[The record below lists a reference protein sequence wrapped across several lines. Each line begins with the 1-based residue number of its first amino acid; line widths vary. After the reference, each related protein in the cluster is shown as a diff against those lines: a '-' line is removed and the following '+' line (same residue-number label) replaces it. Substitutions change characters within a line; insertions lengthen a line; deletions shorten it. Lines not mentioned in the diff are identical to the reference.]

1 MKLWSR
7 VKSGCRNLFRKQ
19 QVESQLDDE
28 VRAYVDLM
36 TDERIAAGMSA
47 AEARRTALAESGGIE
62 RVKQTVRDRRA
73 GIGLELLWQDARFG
87 LRQLRRNPG
96 FSIAA
101 IAALA
106 LGIGANTAIFSVV
119 NAVLLKPL
127 AYRDADRIV
136 EILSTSSDGA
146 GYPYASVPKF
156 HNWQQQTSV
165 FQAVTAYDWTGPG
178 FNIDGDRPEQIH
190 GIHVTE
196 GYFRVFG
203 APVILGRSFTPQE
216 DAPHG
221 GKVVVLSY
229 GLWQRKFGGD
239 PGAIGKSLSKGNEP
253 YTIVGVLGK
262 EFLSDP
268 ESDIWLPFQFE
279 PVSESQNNSFQA
291 AALLK
296 PGITLAQANA
306 QMKLASAQFH
316 REHPQMFARDG
327 FAVELLRDKIVGDAR
342 SSLLVLL
349 YACGLVLLIACA
361 NVANL
366 LLVRAT
372 GRKREFAIR
381 AALGASRV
389 RIVRQ
394 LLIESVMLSVAGG
407 ILGLVLGFV
416 GVRAL
421 LALSPAG
428 LPRIGENGSAVGV
441 DWRVLAFTLA
451 VSLFTGILFGLF
463 PAIGASRADLN
474 STLKECSNRSGSG
487 FRQDKTRSLLVVS
500 EVSLALVLLIGSA
513 LLIRTFL
520 ALRGVTS
527 GFNSHS
533 VLTME
538 MALTGDR
545 FQKTAGVAQLSRH
558 GLARLNALPGI
569 EASAAAFWLPID
581 VVDGLPFQIVGR
593 PDEKGMGDS
602 RWMSTS
608 PGYLDVFKIPVL
620 RGRDLNDRDTA
631 AAPGVV
637 LINQAL
643 AHRYFPNQDPI
654 GQHLLVGIGMGPE
667 AVESPRE
674 IVGVV
679 GDTHNNGL
687 GHVPEPMV
695 IVPLAQVTD
704 GYMKSYTD
712 VQPLIWVVR
721 TSRDPRQAIASV
733 TEQLRQA
740 SGGFPVAHIRTM
752 DEVVGNSTARV
763 SFNMLL
769 LGIFGA
775 VALILAAIGIYGLMA
790 YSVEQRTQEIG
801 IRMALGADRS
811 AIRNLVVWHGMK
823 LALVG
828 VVLGIGAAF
837 GLARLI
843 ASFLFG
849 VKPWDPVAFVSVPL
863 ILTSVALLAV
873 WLPAA
878 RASKVD
884 PMQAL
889 RAE

>member
-1 MKLWSR
+1 M
-7 VKSGCRNLFRKQ
+7 RNLFRKP

-28 VRAYVDLM
+28 VRACVDLM
-36 TDERIAAGMSA
+36 TGEQIAAGISSS
-47 AEARRTALAESGGIE
+47 EARRAAIVEFGGVE
-62 RVKQTVRDRRA
+62 QVKQAVRDRRA
-73 GIGLELLWQDARFG
+73 GTGFETLWQDTRFG
-87 LRQLRRNPG
+87 LRQLLRHPG

-101 IAALA
+101 IAVLA
-106 LGIGANTAIFSVV
+106 LGIGVNTAIFSVV

-136 EILSTSSDGA
+136 EILSTSSDGIGSA
-146 GYPYASVPKF
+146 YASVPKF

-165 FQAVTAYDWTGPG
+165 FQEVAAYDWTGPG
-178 FNIDGDRPEQIH
+178 FNIAGDRPEQIH

-203 APVILGRSFTPQE
+203 APVILGRTFTPQE

-229 GLWQRKFGGD
+229 ALWQRKFGGN
-239 PGAIGKSLSKGNEP
+239 PGAIGKSLSLGNEP

-268 ESDIWLPFQFE
+268 EADIWLPFQFE

-316 REHPQMFARDG
+316 RDHPQMFAHDG
-327 FAVELLRDKIVGDAR
+327 FAVESMRDKIVGDAR

-349 YACGLVLLIACA
+349 CACGLVLLIACA

-366 LLVRAT
+366 LLVRST

-381 AALGASRV
+381 AAVGAGRV
-389 RIVRQ
+389 RIIRQ
-394 LLIESVMLSVAGG
+394 LLVESILLSVTGG
-407 ILGLVLGFV
+407 VLGLVLGFV

-421 LALSPAG
+421 LAISPAS
-428 LPRIGENGSAVGV
+428 LPRIGENGSAVGI
-441 DWRVLAFTLA
+441 DWRVLAFALA
-451 VSLFTGILFGLF
+451 VSMLTGILFGLF
-463 PAIGASRADLN
+463 PAISASRADLN
-474 STLKECSNRSGSG
+474 ATLKESSNRSGTG
-487 FRQDKTRSLLVVS
+487 FRQDKARSLLVIS
-500 EVSLALVLLIGSA
+500 EVSLALVLLIGSG

-520 ALRGVTS
+520 ALRGVTP
-527 GFNSHS
+527 GFDSHS
-533 VLTME
+533 VLTLE
-538 MALTGDR
+538 MSLTGDR
-545 FQKTAGVAQLSRH
+545 FQKTVGVAQISRD
-558 GLARLNALPGI
+558 GLDRINALPGI

-581 VVDGLPFQIVGR
+581 VVDGLPFQIIGR
-593 PDEKGMGDS
+593 PVEKGMGDS

-608 PGYLDVFKIPVL
+608 PGYLRVFKIPVL

-631 AAPGVV
+631 AAPGVL

-643 AHRYFPNQDPI
+643 AHKYFPNQDPI
-654 GQHLLVGIGMGPE
+654 GQHLLVGVGMGLEDGEP
-667 AVESPRE
+667 PRE

-679 GDTHNNGL
+679 ADTHNNGL

-721 TSRDPRQAIASV
+721 TSRDPHQAITAI
-733 TEQLRQA
+733 TEQLRLA
-740 SGGFPVAHIRTM
+740 SRGFPVAHVRTM
-752 DEVVGNSTARV
+752 EEVVGSSTARQ

-769 LGIFGA
+769 LTIFGA
-775 VALILAAIGIYGLMA
+775 VALVLAAIGIYGLMA
-790 YSVEQRTQEIG
+790 YSVAQRTQEMG
-801 IRMALGADRS
+801 IRIALGADRS
-811 AIRNLVVWHGMK
+811 AIRNLVVWHGMR
-823 LALVG
+823 LTLIG
-828 VVLGIGAAF
+828 VVLGMVAAF
-837 GLARLI
+837 GLARLL
-843 ASFLFG
+843 STFLFG
-849 VKPWDPVAFVSVPL
+849 VKPWDLVVFVSVPF
-863 ILTSVALLAV
+863 ILAAIALLAV